1 MQGVGL
7 GVRGWVL
14 NILGRFFLQGG
25 GGVVLQGMWDLSCP
39 TGIEPTP
46 SIESMES

>member
-14 NILGRFFLQGG
+14 NILGRFFLRGG
-25 GGVVLQGMWDLSCP
+25 EGCCAVRHVGP
-39 TGIEPTP
+39 
-46 SIESMES
+46 